1 MTDADARLWHVQRR
15 AELSRLIER
24 HTTVDALDALQRAAG
39 HEFDTGLWAQ
49 HARRVQQVRA
59 GK

>member
-39 HEFDTGLWAQ
+39 HEFDRGLTEQ
-49 HARRVQQVRA
+49 FARRVQDVRA
-59 GK
+59 KG